1 MWCCLV
7 LPSRIPPLRI
17 WIGQEP
23 EKLLVNTQICEQ
35 FCLVTLPKLKVS
47 LNYGERWR
55 RPNRLQKKTVL
66 FWRALPLWCRWR
78 ESLGRGVGWATKAR
92 QGSWHS
98 WELPE
103 SLERGDQSLEGR
115 IHPSAIPGATRQV
128 NCFYCY
134 QMSLHPRQDFQR
146 VLRWMGTSGYPLF
159 SKVCY
164 DRHLSC
170 SSFVIQEKFLRA

>member
-17 WIGQEP
+17 RIGQEP

-115 IHPSAIPGATRQV
+115 IHPSAIPGATAKWTVFIVTKCHSTQGRIFKESLDEWELLV
-128 NCFYCY
+128 TPCFLKCV
-134 QMSLHPRQDFQR
+134 MTGIWAVPSL
-146 VLRWMGTSGYPLF
+146 
-159 SKVCY
+159 
-164 DRHLSC
+164 
-170 SSFVIQEKFLRA
+170 